1 MVTVCVD
8 TDPFSDCGRIDTTHS
23 STNPPRPQTLRD
35 LAWILKMPPGL
46 LIPANRP
53 PPSPSPRCLRNLLS
67 LAPEQGP
74 GPRKQA
80 VHQGDTNVPPL
91 PAVLGGRSRGGQQ
104 LQPPVQPPEGGKG
117 GASDEEPGG
126 RHGLAG
132 GLRPDRS
139 LGLPGSKPRRIQH
152 PAAETASRF
161 CGKAGSLGAP
171 PAPPS
176 ESALT
181 FPGLVHAP
189 NPLVGG
195 DWRSLGAAA
204 P

>member
-46 LIPANRP
+46 LIPDNRP
-53 PPSPSPRCLRNLLS
+53 PPSPSPLCLRNLLS
-67 LAPEQGP
+67 PAPEQRP

-91 PAVLGGRSRGGQQ
+91 PTVLGGRSRRGQQ
-104 LQPPVQPPEGGKG
+104 LQPPVQPPEGGEG
-117 GASDEEPGG
+117 GAGDEEPRG

-132 GLRPDRS
+132 GLGLDRS
-139 LGLPGSKPRRIQH
+139 LGLPGSQPRRIQH
-152 PAAETASRF
+152 PAAETASRIP
-161 CGKAGSLGAP
+161 GKAGSLGS
-171 PAPPS
+171 PARPAFGIGFNFSRSRPR
-176 ESALT
+176 
-181 FPGLVHAP
+181 PQ
-189 NPLVGG
+189 PLAG
-195 DWRSLGAAA
+195 R
-204 P
+204 